1 MKQMPSVCWAYGWMW
16 WCRLMYYTSLPVGF
30 SWCSGGWKSTCGEDG
45 AKSQDF
51 PISLPTALAHP
62 AGGGTLVRGKT
73 QQWGTPF
80 LSHCPVVCLARAS
93 PGDAHQLHWVGALLR
108 VAFCFIT
115 LTSWSSYL
123 CFFLHMLSLA
133 IIWLPKCLSPS
144 LQNTAYVVLWPIS
157 VTPKTLLFQPRLLL
171 MKRRFLVVKRSTNW
185 KPLLFLCVFTPVLVG
200 LGCS

>member
-123 CFFLHMLSLA
+123 CFFCICCPWQSSGCPNVYLLLYK
-133 IIWLPKCLSPS
+133 IQLTLFFDPS
-144 LQNTAYVVLWPIS
+144 L
-157 VTPKTLLFQPRLLL
+157 LLL
-171 MKRRFLVVKRSTNW
+171 
-185 KPLLFLCVFTPVLVG
+185 KPCYFSPGYF
-200 LGCS
+200 